1 MSRTPLHAAVVAHS
15 DALLT
20 VLDLANLRAE
30 RVQFERPRAGLTEV
44 THAGVSDPTGETVAD
59 ADRLRVR
66 AAYLGALAT
75 IERATSDLRV
85 AEADLRAALVPYGE
99 DSDDFPERPSDPVGI
114 AA

>member
-1 MSRTPLHAAVVAHS
+1 MTRTPLHAAVVDHHA
-15 DALLT
+15 ALLT

-30 RVQFERPRAGLTEV
+30 RVQFERPRAGLTDV

-66 AAYLGALAT
+66 ATYLGTIAAIQKAT
-75 IERATSDLRV
+75 ADLRA
-85 AEADLRAALVPYGE
+85 AEAGLRAALVPYGE
-99 DSDDFPERPSDPVGI
+99 DSDDFPERPADPIGM

>member
-1 MSRTPLHAAVVAHS
+1 MPRTPLHAAVLDHHG
-15 DALLT
+15 ALLT

-30 RVQFERPRAGLTEV
+30 RVQFERPRAGLTDV
-44 THAGVSDPTGETVAD
+44 THAGVPDPTGETVAD

-75 IERATSDLRV
+75 IERATVDLRT
-85 AEADLRAALVPYGE
+85 AEADLRAALARYGE
-99 DSDDFPERPSDPVGI
+99 DSDEFPERPADPVGI